1 MSKNDT
7 TTEATTSSVDTSGLV
22 HMNPNHANIGH
33 LVFFAAHQG
42 NREGVPYDALVNK
55 AREEGIA
62 YDGIIQNLDEE
73 GEVNVAH
80 PSDALYFADDWA
92 GCYTS
97 WNGYLP
103 MPRFGSNAFSFAV
116 RELAGPRG
124 YVDSDEWRDARGRN
138 KARVS
143 YEVECITPKR
153 EYKLVRRLRGFHVES
168 QRYDTWTEDL
178 FRLSYVPPK
187 GELKTWSDRFVRG
200 AWGQLEEE
208 ETPADVSELSD
219 FFEVTPY
226 SSAVLAD
233 PDALAYVVSQLT
245 RAMHTQC
252 TTVDH
257 HGIRAVIRNAVRRF
271 GGVRF
276 GGSSGGTYFIP
287 NFSGNNRYLNV
298 LEPFA
303 NLVNWFGDETVKTD
317 EQQLVR
323 PDMAEQME
331 GDISMASIQQPRSVD
346 RTTFRVLG
354 FVDDE
359 ETMQFI
365 MQDVSNKVSNM
376 TADYFDKVV
385 AAVRQTD
392 DENLPRA
399 IERLVREK
407 STLERR
413 LGEFRSLV
421 GDSIASTVTVAPRVT
436 EALNPRFANIRSTN
450 EREEARL
457 RSLLTLSVDNSESAT
472 GA

>member
-1 MSKNDT
+1 
-7 TTEATTSSVDTSGLV
+7 
-22 HMNPNHANIGH
+22 MNPNHANIGH

-42 NREGVPYDALVNK
+42 NREGVPYDALVEK

-62 YDGIIQNLDEE
+62 YGGSILNVDAE
-73 GEVNVAH
+73 GNTERLH
-80 PSDALYFADDWA
+80 QTTSDSIYFVDDWA
-92 GCYTS
+92 ACYTS

-124 YVDSDEWRDARGRN
+124 YVESDEWRDARGRN
-138 KARVS
+138 RVRVS
-143 YEVECITPKR
+143 YEVECITAKR

-187 GELKTWSDRFVRG
+187 GELRTWSDRFVRG
-200 AWGQLEEE
+200 AWGQLKENEK
-208 ETPADVSELSD
+208 PADVSEISD

-233 PDALAYVVSQLT
+233 PDALAHVVSRLA

-257 HGIRAVIRNAVRRF
+257 HAIRAVIRNAVKRF

-287 NFSGNNRYLNV
+287 NFSGNNHYLTV

-303 NLVNWFGDETVKTD
+303 NLVNWFGDETVKTEEAD
-317 EQQLVR
+317 LVR
-323 PDMAEQME
+323 PNMSDQMDE
-331 GDISMASIQQPRSVD
+331 ELDITSIQQPRSVD

-354 FVDDE
+354 FVDDA
-359 ETMQFI
+359 ETMEFI
-365 MQDVSNKVSNM
+365 MQDISDKVSNM

-392 DENLPRA
+392 DEDLPRA
-399 IERLVREK
+399 IERLVQEK
-407 STLERR
+407 SMLERR

-421 GDSIASTVTVAPRVT
+421 GDSIATTVTVAPRVT
-436 EALNPRFANIRSTN
+436 EALNPRFANIRSSS

-457 RSLLTLSVDNSESAT
+457 RSR
-472 GA
+472 